1 MGDAF
6 VIVYYFLKKMI
17 YFTVQ
22 KKNIVSIYIIYIHTI
37 KGSCCPPCIFPSFPL
52 IAQNK
57 AH

>member
-22 KKNIVSIYIIYIHTI
+22 KKIVSIYIIYIHTI
-37 KGSCCPPCIFPSFPL
+37 KGSCCLPCIFPSFPL

>member
-22 KKNIVSIYIIYIHTI
+22 KKIVSIYIIYIHTI